1 MLGEFAKDRTEFTV
15 HSIEQMTARRRRI
28 PSESNSVPLI
38 INPEGFSQNYYIDI
52 SAHHH
57 NGSKSV
63 LNNSAS
69 LKEDDPKMPRDRTAE
84 FVSAVR
90 SLQGRQIMRAT
101 SVRDVKK
108 VKMLQSYGEFMMV
121 AKSIG
126 KNIASTY
133 TKLEKLTLLVKRKS
147 LFDDRPAEI
156 QELSYIIKEDL
167 KGINEQLARLQN
179 ISKTQNISQRNGHKH
194 LLSHSNSVVVSLQ
207 SKFGSMSNEFK
218 QVLEMRSQN
227 LKHAKDRRDHFTE
240 TSTASAPES
249 SSNLTPFRQDNN
261 SLLLSTNEVAVMDDA
276 TSYGSSLLPV
286 NSQHQKHML
295 MTYDHTDNYLQSR
308 VDTIHNIESTIVELG
323 GIFQQLAH
331 MVKEQDE
338 IVERIDTNIIDAEMN
353 VEAAHH
359 QILRYFQSVT
369 SNRWLMMKIFAVI
382 MFFFTFFAIFLA

>member
-1 MLGEFAKDRTEFTV
+1 
-15 HSIEQMTARRRRI
+15 MTARRRRI

-133 TKLEKLTLLVKRKS
+133 TKLEKLTLRKK
-147 LFDDRPAEI
+147 L
-156 QELSYIIKEDL
+156 
-167 KGINEQLARLQN
+167 
-179 ISKTQNISQRNGHKH
+179 
-194 LLSHSNSVVVSLQ
+194 
-207 SKFGSMSNEFK
+207 
-218 QVLEMRSQN
+218 
-227 LKHAKDRRDHFTE
+227 
-240 TSTASAPES
+240 
-249 SSNLTPFRQDNN
+249 
-261 SLLLSTNEVAVMDDA
+261 
-276 TSYGSSLLPV
+276 
-286 NSQHQKHML
+286 
-295 MTYDHTDNYLQSR
+295 
-308 VDTIHNIESTIVELG
+308 
-323 GIFQQLAH
+323 
-331 MVKEQDE
+331 
-338 IVERIDTNIIDAEMN
+338 
-353 VEAAHH
+353 
-359 QILRYFQSVT
+359 
-369 SNRWLMMKIFAVI
+369 
-382 MFFFTFFAIFLA
+382 